1 MTFFEFANFV
11 VHFFLRILDG
21 LTDFASCL
29 ICVMDRRVFMRL
41 LHFCCRVFGIAES
54 FLGGAFGLIHNAL
67 VRQILIANGFTH
79 TLLHFAYGL
88 INLAS
93 YLFLIHKN
101 FSFICFK
108 SVLPSL
114 AY

>member
-1 MTFFEFANFV
+1 MTFFEFVNFV
-11 VHFFLRILDG
+11 VYLFFRILHG
-21 LTDFASCL
+21 LTDSASCF
-29 ICVMDRRVFMRL
+29 ICVMLCRVFMRL
-41 LHFCCRVFGIAES
+41 IHFFCRVFGIAEG